1 MRGYQFSLGFL
12 ILGCATSRQQIPVR
26 EGRDATIGCYQFD
39 RPHWTSLTLF
49 GNSDSVASSIP
60 PVFVELHQTGRVTP
74 ALHVLGSGFAPL
86 EGEWRRVRRDSL
98 RIWWSDGMTVVDLSL
113 EPRGDS
119 LAGTG
124 VLRAYHV
131 TGVESPTTNVTGRKR
146 SCG

>member
-86 EGEWRRVRRDSL
+86 RSEEHTSELQSHVNLVCRL
-98 RIWWSDGMTVVDLSL
+98 LL
-113 EPRGDS
+113 EKKKNS
-119 LAGTG
+119 YT
-124 VLRAYHV
+124 
-131 TGVESPTTNVTGRKR
+131 
-146 SCG
+146 CQ